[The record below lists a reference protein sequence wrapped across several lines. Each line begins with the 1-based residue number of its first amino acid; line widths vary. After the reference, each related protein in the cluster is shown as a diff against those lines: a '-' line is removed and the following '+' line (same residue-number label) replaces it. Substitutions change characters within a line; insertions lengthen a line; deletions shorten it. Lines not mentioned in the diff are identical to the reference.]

1 MIIGVSA
8 LNIKFFEKFLKKDW
22 KNHRKR
28 AILYLISG
36 VIYALIGS
44 TESVKAGEMHEIKQ
58 LAKAELGKSRTEN
71 IHNPVDNGRNKP
83 LSEPSKLENA
93 RKVMRST
100 DFEKENQRLRLENEH
115 LWNQLAEMRNKLKRM
130 EKNIKSRDAEED
142 ALINETAMIE
152 AELLQLR
159 KALEAERKKQQN
171 VEASR
176 RETAEQNIFVLR
188 KELIDTLGKR
198 STDLKRLKQLEMSVA
213 SILDTMMPVYMGSRE
228 TELAE
233 TLELVL
239 TTGKKLSGKSVIAA
253 EKMLQLLP
261 KIKMDEVERAKF
273 RIQLEELRATA
284 VSFVRLDQDPGK
296 AKGIKECRILEVNE
310 GLQLVILSAGYRNGV
325 RVNLTL
331 YADNGQKTP
340 LRIVAVR
347 PFVSAAIPET
357 GKVDGLIPG
366 MKVRNNR

>member
-1 MIIGVSA
+1 M
-8 LNIKFFEKFLKKDW
+8 NIKIFQNFLKKDW

-36 VIYALIGS
+36 TICALIGS
-44 TESVKAGEMHEIKQ
+44 AESLNAGEVHGIKQ
-58 LAKAELGKSRTEN
+58 LAKAELSKSGTEN
-71 IHNPVDNGRNKP
+71 IHNPAGKDGNKK
-83 LSEPSKLENA
+83 LSMPSKLENA
-93 RKVMRST
+93 RKVMRLT

-130 EKNIKSRDAEED
+130 EKSIKSRDSEED
-142 ALINETAMIE
+142 ALINETAKIE

-159 KALEAERKKQQN
+159 KALELERKKRQN
-171 VEASR
+171 VESSR

-213 SILDTMMPVYMGSRE
+213 TILDTMAPAYMGSRE

-233 TLELVL
+233 TLDFVL
-239 TTGKKLSGKSVIAA
+239 LTGKKLSGRSAVVADKV
-253 EKMLQLLP
+253 LQLLAD
-261 KIKMDEVERAKF
+261 IKMDDVERAKF
-273 RIQLEELRATA
+273 RVQLEELRALA
-284 VSFVRLDQDPGK
+284 VSFSRLDQDPGK
-296 AKGIKECRILEVNE
+296 AKGIEECRILEVNE

-325 RVNLTL
+325 RVNMTL
-331 YADNGQKTP
+331 YAENKQKTP

-347 PFVSAAIPET
+347 PFVSAALQET

-366 MKVRNNR
+366 MKVRINR